1 MKNLLKYVA
10 VGAIGAIVGQI
21 IINRDVENGDLVYED
36 DDMYVKTS
44 KSRTYGYSLARVNWK
59 HIDKKKINF

>member
-10 VGAIGAIVGQI
+10 AGVIGGIVLQVI
-21 IINRDVENGDLVYED
+21 ISMDVENGDVVYED

-44 KSRTYGYSLARVNWK
+44 KSRTYGYSSARVNWK
-59 HIDKKKINF
+59 HTNKED

>member
-10 VGAIGAIVGQI
+10 AGVIGSIVSQMI
-21 IINRDVENGDLVYED
+21 TNMDVENGDVVYED

-44 KSRTYGYSLARVNWK
+44 KSRTCGYSFARVNWK
-59 HIDKKKINF
+59 HANKED